1 MYLSIKLRRGVI
13 PVIIIV
19 SIIITVVIIYNSQC
33 INNPVLSKQSEMI
46 FKVVVDPGHGS
57 IDTGT
62 SYGEIYEKD
71 INLRVA
77 LLVAEELEKV
87 NIIPILTRKKDKLY
101 MNSRQKDI
109 RHRPEI
115 ANKNKADLFISIHA
129 NNFPSSQP
137 SGSQV
142 FYKPGSG
149 ESRKLAEEIQQELIK
164 LRQANQRSIKN
175 GDFYVLKKAQC
186 PAVLIETGFL
196 SNPTDRERLT
206 DPVYQKQL
214 AIALKNGIIN
224 FFQSRLSGKRQEK
237 TLRTNVSLESND
249 EHPSYQLYYL
259 TDSPTGILLVK
270 RKLSFPTN
278 NFFKQEY
285 SNLSFKEIMIISA
298 INQLL
303 DPPDNLISPLPAKTK
318 IDDVKIND
326 GIATIDFSKETKTS
340 FSGGATVELY
350 SLEAVK
356 KTLFSIPGIKGLN
369 ILINGKKGDS
379 IGGHIFLK
387 ETVMK

>member
-1 MYLSIKLRRGVI
+1 MYLSIKLKRGVI
-13 PVIIIV
+13 PLIIII

-71 INLRVA
+71 INLTVA

-87 NIIPILTRKKDKLY
+87 NIIPILTRKKDILY

-142 FYKPGSG
+142 FYKPGSE

-164 LRQANQRSIKN
+164 LRKANHRSIKN

-237 TLRTNVSLESND
+237 TLKTNVSLASND

-285 SNLSFKEIMIISA
+285 SKLSFKEIMIISA

-318 IDDVKIND
+318 IDYVKINN
-326 GIATIDFSKETKTS
+326 GIATIDFSKEIKTS

-379 IGGHIFLK
+379 MGGHIFLK
-387 ETVMK
+387 DTVMK

>member
-1 MYLSIKLRRGVI
+1 MII
-13 PVIIIV
+13 IIVIIIA
-19 SIIITVVIIYNSQC
+19 VISYRQC
-33 INNPVLSKQSEMI
+33 IDNPALSKHCNII
-46 FKVVVDPGHGS
+46 FKVVVDPGHGG

-62 SYGEIYEKD
+62 SYGKIYEKD
-71 INLRVA
+71 INLKIA

-87 NIIPILTRKKDKLY
+87 NIIPVLTRKEDELY
-101 MNSRQKDI
+101 MSSRQKDI
-109 RHRPEI
+109 KHRPEI
-115 ANKNKADLFISIHA
+115 ANKNKANLFISIHA

-137 SGSQV
+137 SGSQI
-142 FYKPGSG
+142 FYKPGSE
-149 ESRKLAEEIQQELIK
+149 ESKKLAKEIQEELIK
-164 LRQANQRSIKN
+164 LRKANQRSIKN

-196 SNPTDRERLT
+196 SNPTDREILT

-214 AIALKNGIIN
+214 AIALKNGIIS
-224 FFQSRLSGKRQEK
+224 FFQFRLSGEKQEK
-237 TLRTNVSLESND
+237 TLKTNVSLESNNK
-249 EHPSYQLYYL
+249 HPNYQLYYL
-259 TDSPTGILLVK
+259 TDSLTNISLIK

-285 SNLSFKEIMIISA
+285 SKLSFKEIMIISA

-303 DPPDNLISPLPAKTK
+303 NPPNNLISPLPVKTK
-318 IDDVKIND
+318 INYVKLND
-326 GIATIDFSKETKTS
+326 GIATIDFSKEIKTD
-340 FSGGATVELY
+340 FSGGASIELY

-379 IGGHIFLK
+379 IGGHIFLNDTILK
-387 ETVMK
+387 